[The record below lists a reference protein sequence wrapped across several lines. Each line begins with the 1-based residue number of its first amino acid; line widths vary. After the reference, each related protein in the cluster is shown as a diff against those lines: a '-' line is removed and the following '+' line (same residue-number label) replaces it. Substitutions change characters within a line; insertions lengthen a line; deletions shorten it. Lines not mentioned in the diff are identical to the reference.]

1 MVHSIAC
8 QTCGEQ
14 VMAEYA
20 RVFGNDDDELHACPN
35 CSTQRALARGAGVD
49 ADRDGTLL
57 VHHPDRDE
65 PVEAVIETDRTDST
79 PTTQYE
85 FDELSPSPLAGDEQ
99 AQGRAT
105 SSDEAFEALVAE

>member
-1 MVHSIAC
+1 
-8 QTCGEQ
+8 
-14 VMAEYA
+14 MAEYA